1 MIKSPKQLNLKS
13 KKVFLR
19 VDFNVPMKN
28 GHVQDQY
35 RIECSVPTIKY
46 CLKHGSSVILC
57 SHLGR
62 PNGKIVEEM
71 SLVPV
76 GETLADLLEMP
87 IKFSLDCISKDSHDV
102 TLGLKPGEVHLLEN
116 LRFHKGETENDPSFS
131 EQLAKHGD
139 VFINDAFGTSHRSHA
154 SNVGVVPYFTQ
165 KGVGFLI
172 KNEIKYLDKAIQNPA
187 RPFVVL
193 LGGAKIK
200 GKLDLILKLIQIA
213 DSILIGGGMA
223 FTFLKAKGKE
233 IGNSLVDESMI
244 PYAKK
249 ILSSARINSVELKLP
264 VDVIVSDSMDTPQST
279 QTVPVSEIPEMM
291 GGFDIGPET
300 IKQFNGFLSHAG
312 TVLWNGP
319 MGVFEQEEFKNGTR
333 QLAESLA
340 KKGDHDRI
348 VIVGGGDTAS
358 AVNSFGLADSM
369 SHVSTGGGASLELM
383 SGNPL
388 PAVSALEKP

>member
-1 MIKSPKQLNLKS
+1 M
-13 KKVFLR
+13 
-19 VDFNVPMKN
+19 
-28 GHVQDQY
+28 
-35 RIECSVPTIKY
+35 
-46 CLKHGSSVILC
+46 
-57 SHLGR
+57 
-62 PNGKIVEEM
+62 EEM

-116 LRFHKGETENDPSFS
+116 LRFHKGETKNDPSFS
-131 EQLAKHGD
+131 AQLAKHGD

-154 SNVGVVPYFTQ
+154 SNVGVVPFFTQ

-172 KNEIKYLDKAIQNPA
+172 KNEIKYLDKAIQNPV

-244 PYAKK
+244 PDAKK

-264 VDVIVSDSMDTPQST
+264 VDVIVSESMDTPHSR
-279 QTVPVSEIPEMM
+279 QTVSVSEILVKEN
-291 GGFDIGPET
+291 DVVKRSSSKSNL
-300 IKQFNGFLSHAG
+300 IK
-312 TVLWNGP
+312 T
-319 MGVFEQEEFKNGTR
+319 
-333 QLAESLA
+333 
-340 KKGDHDRI
+340 
-348 VIVGGGDTAS
+348 
-358 AVNSFGLADSM
+358 NSD
-369 SHVSTGGGASLELM
+369 
-383 SGNPL
+383 
-388 PAVSALEKP
+388 